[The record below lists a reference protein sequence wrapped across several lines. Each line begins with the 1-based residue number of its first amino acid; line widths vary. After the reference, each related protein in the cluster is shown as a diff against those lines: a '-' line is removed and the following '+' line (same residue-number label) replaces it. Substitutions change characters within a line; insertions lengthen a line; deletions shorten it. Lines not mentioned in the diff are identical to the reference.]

1 MIFAISGILLI
12 LFGSTVSI
20 IFWIPSIVNRKKIR
34 EIMGKRY
41 PLVYIIYIAN
51 GPVLIFFGLLLIMWP
66 EIQ

>member
-1 MIFAISGILLI
+1 MIFTISGTLLMF
-12 LFGSTVSI
+12 FGAAVSI
-20 IFWIPSIVNRKKIR
+20 IFWIPSVVNRKKIR

-66 EIQ
+66 KIQ

>member
-66 EIQ
+66 KSQ